1 MQTYHCDIVVVGAG
15 PAGSMTAKVAAE
27 NGAKVIV
34 LEEHDQVGVPVYC
47 GEGLSYSGI
56 KDAGLEPVPGL
67 AMQQITKARVFAP
80 SKKCIELTGD
90 EWTGYIMNREVFD
103 QAIADQALGA
113 GATIMFNTTA
123 TGVIREN
130 IGVIGVNA
138 VQEGEP
144 VQIWARIV
152 VAADGHAS
160 LMRRSAGLSRWFDD
174 FVTCAQY
181 QLGGLNF
188 KEPNANEF
196 YVGTDIA
203 PGGYAW
209 VFPKSSGVANVGVG
223 VRRAH
228 TKPAIEYLK
237 NFVANDS
244 RFRDAEILKVSG
256 GICPVSGTLDKIVDN
271 GFMLV
276 GDAAGQLIPMT
287 GAGIHCS
294 IEAGKMAAKV
304 AVAAIKEGDVSAER
318 LSEYPKQFHEY
329 WGQRIKESGKVLDM
343 LDKFSNDDL
352 NNLAEVITNKD
363 IMDLANGI
371 NVTGALARIVARSPL
386 KIIGLI
392 RAYLR

>member
-34 LEEHDQVGVPVYC
+34 IEEHDQAGVPVYC
-47 GEGLSYSGI
+47 GEGLSYTGI

-67 AMQQITKARVFAP
+67 VMQQITKAKVFAP
-80 SKKCIELTGD
+80 SGRCIELSGE

-103 QAIADQALGA
+103 QAIADQAVKA
-113 GATIMFNTTA
+113 GVTLMTNTTA
-123 TGVIREN
+123 TGVIKEN
-130 IGVIGVNA
+130 IGILGVNA
-138 VQEGEP
+138 VHEGEP
-144 VQIWARIV
+144 IQIWAKII

-160 LMRRSAGLSRWFDD
+160 IMRRSAGLERWFNDY
-174 FVTCAQY
+174 VTCAQY
-181 QLGGLNF
+181 QLGGLNIE
-188 KEPNANEF
+188 EPNANEF
-196 YVGTDIA
+196 YVGPDIA

-209 VFPKSSGVANVGVG
+209 VFPKSREVANVGIG
-223 VRRAH
+223 VRKTH
-228 TKPAIEYLK
+228 TKPSIEYLK
-237 NFVANDS
+237 DFIASDP
-244 RFRDAEILKVSG
+244 RFKDAKILKKNG

-304 AVAAIKEGDVSAER
+304 AVAAIEEGDVSAER
-318 LSEYPKQFHEY
+318 LSEYPKLFEEY
-329 WGQRIKESGKVLDM
+329 WGQRIKASGKVLDM
-343 LDKFSNDDL
+343 LDKFSTDDL
-352 NNLAEVITNKD
+352 NTLAEVITNKEV
-363 IMDLANGI
+363 MELANGI

-386 KIIGLI
+386 KIIKLI
-392 RAYLR
+392 RAYLK